1 MIENRNSIIIK
12 IKGGS
17 AMYFLDE
24 LDNYRLYRRSVLL
37 PIDEKNKKH
46 NCAAFLLSPNIEGTK
61 DIFRN
66 SLLVN
71 RYYNAFYT
79 ERAVLYYVNQENVI
93 EEIVGDFVSDTVS
106 LYDDSN
112 IQIQFNG
119 YDHNISDVKSVLTK
133 KWFKSKIDEFK
144 INPKKIK
151 EIPIT
156 ILESRKDSTGNMIY
170 VVPKYRYPKEFK
182 SYENFCY
189 FNALVWLFNQ
199 ANPEINDWLC
209 YALALKESGVSS
221 LYAKREWPFHYNL
234 GIICRSLDLFEENN
248 SRAAY
253 ISELIKG
260 YNGLAKLEIRI
271 DDMFSLLGKELGSS
285 LKKSFYENSMPISD
299 TTDIIFED
307 SSYNP
312 LFKKTLMK
320 NRIKTAK
327 ELKEFYDKI
336 KDEFS
341 DIKYTYN
348 DINLYN
354 RLNLFVDLSYYSNSF
369 LLNTTTTKI
378 KGAKAYLELVKR
390 LLNDKRFEESYTKQ
404 TVIIPVNSWAKIT
417 NDDENMHLIGKHIN
431 PISCIFWCLSSNT
444 GINLKDIFGDREV
457 LFLGDSSFMKINFSK
472 LDKLNKTLF
481 LRNIRMIINN
491 SMVLDPEAKIGTK
504 ATSSARA
511 IKMSIVDNIE
521 KSAKIKIDDISGE
534 EPVGKNTTEE
544 EDKKTAIV
552 QTVKAATANQN
563 NEDDAIDSIDQNKE
577 DAERIKKLMS
587 DLATNP
593 DDRGSNI
600 NGARA
605 SRMLKLQN
613 DFLDSEF
620 EGKSMREI
628 IKSNETESE
637 AEVVKTVKLDID
649 SVNPEWKDM
658 KFAATMGSYKLDN
671 DIVRIFGSFYDKSNP
686 LVVRELNKEDTSTSD
701 DLIET
706 YTCKYESAKGER
718 FTLKLDIPKFVDN
731 QYMILRGNRKN
742 IPIQLF
748 LMPILKTEEN
758 AVQIVSCYNKIF
770 VRRFG
775 TNSGKSNPV
784 TDKLMKALDKEY
796 KHIKTET
803 GDNSK
808 VCSKYEL
815 PIDYID
821 LASNYSKIETPR
833 YTFLFNQDY
842 IRSKYKIDDK
852 NGLCFGID
860 KKTKEPIYFK
870 PNPDQPI
877 FFSYYLQMMI
887 ETSLSNTNERDVFI
901 DNFNSAATAVRYCYS
916 RASILGTNIPLVVIC
931 GLAEG
936 LEKTMQKAKIKYSLS
951 ESRPKYDKATQDI
964 IKFNDG
970 YLLYNLDYS
979 SCLLMNGLKQCATE
993 EHSLTEINSRLM
1005 YLDFLDMF
1013 GGRIKADGLDNFQ
1026 DCMVDP
1032 ITREVLQHYKL
1043 PTDYVSILLYANFL
1057 LSDNKFTKHGDI
1069 RSTRRMRRMEQVAS
1083 YMYEVLS
1090 KAYGAYSTGLKHGRN
1105 VGFSVKQ
1112 SAVIDR
1118 LLVGNTTDDQSI
1130 LNALGEYEA
1139 YYAVTPKGPSG
1150 MNSDRAYSLDKR
1162 SFDDSMV
1169 NVLSAS
1175 TGFAGNVGISRQAT
1189 IDANI
1194 EGSRGYI
1201 YNDPDMENGE
1211 INSVKTLCMTESL
1224 TPFTTTRDDPMRLAM
1239 GFIQT
1244 SKHGMRCNHSDPAL
1258 ITSGADEALPYLIS
1272 NTFAYKAKEN
1282 GKVVEIVP
1290 DEYMIIEYDKPVDGK
1305 SHEYIDLSESVQKNS
1320 SSGFYV
1326 TLKLDTELKE
1336 GKRFKAGDIV
1346 AYDKQSFSD
1355 EMGADDNIAYNIGT
1369 LAKFAI
1375 LNTDEG
1381 FEDSAI
1387 ISNSLS
1393 EAMASDVVLEKEITI
1408 PKAANVYN
1416 LVKKG
1421 QEIHEGDTLMILQ
1434 NAYDEEDVNMLLKNL
1449 AGSEDEI
1456 TDLGRIPIKSKVTGV
1471 VQDIII
1477 ERTVE
1482 IDELSPTLKKV
1493 VNSYENDIKRKKK
1506 AMAQYGIEDENK
1518 TLPDTKAMPATGK
1531 LKNAYDSVVIRI
1543 YLMYH
1548 DKFKVGDKLIYGTA
1562 VKGVDKDVF
1571 PEGLEPY
1578 SEYRKDEK
1586 IHALLSIGSINA
1598 RMVTSVLITTAINKG
1613 LIELSRKVKDMAGI
1627 PYDDNLI

>member
-1 MIENRNSIIIK
+1 
-12 IKGGS
+12 
-17 AMYFLDE
+17 MYFLDE

-182 SYENFCY
+182 SYENFCC

-378 KGAKAYLELVKR
+378 KGAKAYLELIKR

-417 NDDENMHLIGKHIN
+417 NDDENMHLMGKHIN

-600 NGARA
+600 SGARA

-658 KFAATMGSYKLDN
+658 KFAATMGSYKLDD
-671 DIVRIFGSFYDKSNP
+671 DIVRIFGSFYNKSNP

-887 ETSLSNTNERDVFI
+887 ETSLANTNERELFI

-1506 AMAQYGIEDENK
+1506 AMDQYGIEDENK

>member
-1 MIENRNSIIIK
+1 
-12 IKGGS
+12 
-17 AMYFLDE
+17 MYFLDE
-24 LDNYRLYRRSVLL
+24 LENYRLYRRSVLL

-61 DIFRN
+61 DVFRN

-93 EEIVGDFVSDTVS
+93 EEFVGDFVSDTVS
-106 LYDDSN
+106 LYDNNS
-112 IQIQFNG
+112 IQIRFDG
-119 YDHNISDVKSVLTK
+119 YDHNISDVKSILTA
-133 KWFKSKIDEFK
+133 KWFKSKIEEFK
-144 INPKKIK
+144 INSKKIT

-156 ILESRKDSTGNMIY
+156 ILESRKDSTEKMIY

-182 SYENFCY
+182 SYEKFCY
-189 FNALVWLFNQ
+189 YNAYIWLFKQ
-199 ANPEINDWLC
+199 ANPDINDWLC

-221 LYAKREWPFHYNL
+221 LYNKKEWPFHYNL
-234 GIICRSLDLFEENN
+234 GVICRALDLYEQNN
-248 SRAAY
+248 SRATY
-253 ISELIKG
+253 INELIKG
-260 YNGLAKLEIRI
+260 YDGLSKLEIRI
-271 DDMFSLLGKELGSS
+271 DDIFSLLGKELGSS

-320 NRIKTAK
+320 NRIKTTK
-327 ELKEFYDKI
+327 ELKDFYEKI
-336 KDEFS
+336 KEEFS
-341 DIKYTYN
+341 VIKYTYN
-348 DINLYN
+348 DISLYN
-354 RLNLFVDLSYYSNSF
+354 KLNLFVDLSYYSNSF

-390 LLNDKRFEESYTKQ
+390 LLNDKRVEESYAKQ
-404 TVIIPVNSWAKIT
+404 TVIVPINSWAKFA
-417 NDDENMHLIGKHIN
+417 NDDENIHLIGKHIN

-457 LFLGDSSFMKINFSK
+457 LFLGESSFMKINFAK

-481 LRNIRMIINN
+481 LRNIRMIIKN

-511 IKMSIVDNIE
+511 IKMSIIDDIE
-521 KSAKIKIDDISGE
+521 KSTKIKIDDISGE
-534 EPVGKNTTEE
+534 EPVGKTTTDE

-552 QTVKAATANQN
+552 QTVKNATANQN

-577 DAERIKKLMS
+577 DSERLKKLMS
-587 DLATNP
+587 DLSTNP

-600 NGARA
+600 SGARA

-620 EGKSMREI
+620 EGKSIKDI
-628 IKSNETESE
+628 IKNNEVESSAE
-637 AEVVKTVKLDID
+637 AIKTVNLDID
-649 SVNPEWKDM
+649 SINPEWKNM
-658 KFAATMGSYKLDN
+658 KFPATMNSYNLDD

-686 LVVRELNKEDTSTSD
+686 LVVRELIKEDTSTSD

-706 YTCKYESAKGER
+706 YTCKYESARGER
-718 FTLKLDIPKFVDN
+718 FTIKLDIPKFIDN

-784 TDKLMKALDKEY
+784 TDKLMKALSKEY
-796 KHIKTET
+796 KHIKTES

-842 IRSKYKIDDK
+842 IRSKYKVDDK
-852 NGLCFGID
+852 KGLCFGID
-860 KKTKEPIYFK
+860 KKTKELVYFK
-870 PNPDQPI
+870 PNPDEPI
-877 FFSYYLQMMI
+877 FFSYYLQIMI
-887 ETSLSNTNERDVFI
+887 ETSLANTNERDIFI
-901 DNFNSAATAVRYCYS
+901 NNFESAATAVRYCYS
-916 RASILGTNIPLVVIC
+916 RASILGTNIPLIVIC

-1026 DCMVDP
+1026 DCMIDP

-1083 YMYEVLS
+1083 YTYEVLS
-1090 KAYGAYSTGLKHGRN
+1090 KAYGAYSTGLKHGRS

-1112 SAVIDR
+1112 SAVLDR

-1150 MNSDRAYSLDKR
+1150 MNIDRAYSLDKR

-1201 YNDPDMENGE
+1201 YNDPDMENGD

-1224 TPFTTTRDDPMRLAM
+1224 TPFTSTRDDPIRLAM

-1244 SKHGMRCNHSDPAL
+1244 SKHGMRCNHSDPSL

-1290 DEYMIIEYDKPVDGK
+1290 DEYMIIEYDKPVNGK
-1305 SHEYIDLSESVQKNS
+1305 NHEYIDLSESIQKNS

-1326 TLKLDTELKE
+1326 TLKLDTDLKE
-1336 GKRFKAGDIV
+1336 GKKFKAGDIV

-1355 EMGADDNIAYNIGT
+1355 EIGVDDNIAYNIGT

-1381 FEDSAI
+1381 YEDSAI

-1408 PKAANVYN
+1408 PKAANIYN

-1421 QEIHEGDTLMILQ
+1421 QEIHEGDTLMIIQ
-1434 NAYDEEDVNMLLKNL
+1434 NAYDEDDVNTLLKNL
-1449 AGSEDEI
+1449 AGSEEEI

-1493 VNSYENDIKRKKK
+1493 VTSYENDIKRKKK
-1506 AMAQYGIEDENK
+1506 IMTQYGIEDENK
-1518 TLPDTKAMPATGK
+1518 TLPDTKAMPAIGK

-1562 VKGVDKDVF
+1562 VKGVDKDIF

-1578 SEYRKDEK
+1578 SEYRKNEK

-1627 PYDDNLI
+1627 QYDEDLI

>member
-1 MIENRNSIIIK
+1 
-12 IKGGS
+12 
-17 AMYFLDE
+17 MYFLDE

-248 SRAAY
+248 SRATY

-378 KGAKAYLELVKR
+378 RGAKAYLELIKR

-481 LRNIRMIINN
+481 LRNIRMIIKN

-600 NGARA
+600 SGARA

-951 ESRPKYDKATQDI
+951 EARPKYDKATQDI

>member
-1 MIENRNSIIIK
+1 
-12 IKGGS
+12 
-17 AMYFLDE
+17 MYFLDE
-24 LDNYRLYRRSVLL
+24 LENYRLYRRSVLL

-61 DIFRN
+61 DVFRN

-93 EEIVGDFVSDTVS
+93 EEFVGDFVSDTVL
-106 LYDDSN
+106 LYDNNS
-112 IQIQFNG
+112 IQIRFDG
-119 YDHNISDVKSVLTK
+119 YDHNVSDVKSILTA
-133 KWFKSKIDEFK
+133 KWFKSKIEEFK
-144 INPKKIK
+144 INSKKIT

-156 ILESRKDSTGNMIY
+156 ILESRKDSTEKMIY
-170 VVPKYRYPKEFK
+170 VVPKYRCPKGFET
-182 SYENFCY
+182 YERFCY
-189 FNALVWLFNQ
+189 YNAYVWLFKQ
-199 ANPEINDWLC
+199 ANPDINDWLC

-221 LYAKREWPFHYNL
+221 LYNKKEWPFHYNL
-234 GIICRSLDLFEENN
+234 GVICRSLDLYEQNN
-248 SRAAY
+248 SRATY
-253 ISELIKG
+253 INELIKG
-260 YNGLAKLEIRI
+260 YDGLSKLEIRI
-271 DDMFSLLGKELGSS
+271 DDIFSLLGKELGSS

-299 TTDIIFED
+299 TMDIIFED

-320 NRIKTAK
+320 NRIKTTK
-327 ELKEFYDKI
+327 ELKDFYEKI
-336 KDEFS
+336 KEEFS
-341 DIKYTYN
+341 VIKYTYN
-348 DINLYN
+348 DISLYN
-354 RLNLFVDLSYYSNSF
+354 KLNLFVDLSYYSNSF
-369 LLNTTTTKI
+369 LLNTTTTKV

-390 LLNDKRFEESYTKQ
+390 LLNDKRIEESYTKQ
-404 TVIIPVNSWAKIT
+404 TVIIPINSWAKFA
-417 NDDENMHLIGKHIN
+417 NDDENIHLIGKHIN

-444 GINLKDIFGDREV
+444 GINLKDIFGDREI
-457 LFLGDSSFMKINFSK
+457 LFLGESSFMKINFAK

-481 LRNIRMIINN
+481 LRNIRMIIKN
-491 SMVLDPEAKIGTK
+491 SIVLDPEAKIGTK

-511 IKMSIVDNIE
+511 IKMSIIDDIE
-521 KSAKIKIDDISGE
+521 KSTKIKIDDISGE
-534 EPVGKNTTEE
+534 EPVGKTTTDE

-552 QTVKAATANQN
+552 QTVKNATANHN

-577 DAERIKKLMS
+577 DSERLKKLMS
-587 DLATNP
+587 DLSTNP

-600 NGARA
+600 SGARA

-620 EGKSMREI
+620 EGKSIKDI
-628 IKSNETESE
+628 IKNNEVESSAE
-637 AEVVKTVKLDID
+637 AIKTVKLDID
-649 SVNPEWKDM
+649 SINPEWKDM
-658 KFAATMGSYKLDN
+658 KFPATMNSYNLDD

-706 YTCKYESAKGER
+706 YTCKYESARGER
-718 FTLKLDIPKFVDN
+718 FTIKLDIPKFIDN
-731 QYMILRGNRKN
+731 QYMVLRGNRKN

-784 TDKLMKALDKEY
+784 TDKLMKALSKEY
-796 KHIKTET
+796 KHIKTES

-842 IRSKYKIDDK
+842 IRSKYKVDDK
-852 NGLCFGID
+852 KGLCFGID
-860 KKTKEPIYFK
+860 KKTKELVYFK
-870 PNPDQPI
+870 PNPDEPI
-877 FFSYYLQMMI
+877 FFSYYLQIMI
-887 ETSLSNTNERDVFI
+887 ETSLANTNERDIFI
-901 DNFNSAATAVRYCYS
+901 NNFESAATAVRYCYS
-916 RASILGTNIPLVVIC
+916 RASILGTNIPLIVIC

-1026 DCMVDP
+1026 DCMIDP

-1083 YMYEVLS
+1083 YTYEVLS
-1090 KAYGAYSTGLKHGRN
+1090 KAYGAYSTGLKHGRS

-1112 SAVIDR
+1112 SAVLDR

-1201 YNDPDMENGE
+1201 YNDPDMENGD

-1224 TPFTTTRDDPMRLAM
+1224 TPFTSTRDDPMRLAM

-1244 SKHGMRCNHSDPAL
+1244 SKHGMRCNHSDPSL

-1290 DEYMIIEYDKPVDGK
+1290 DEYMIIEYDKPVNGK
-1305 SHEYIDLSESVQKNS
+1305 NHEYIDLSESIQKNS

-1326 TLKLDTELKE
+1326 TLKLDTDLKE
-1336 GKRFKAGDIV
+1336 GKKFKAGDIV

-1355 EMGADDNIAYNIGT
+1355 EIGVDDNIAYNIGT

-1408 PKAANVYN
+1408 PKAANIYN

-1421 QEIHEGDTLMILQ
+1421 QDIHEGDTLMIIQ
-1434 NAYDEEDVNMLLKNL
+1434 NAYDEDDVNMLLKNL
-1449 AGSEDEI
+1449 AGSEEEI

-1493 VNSYENDIKRKKK
+1493 VTSYENDIKRKKK
-1506 AMAQYGIEDENK
+1506 IMTQYGIEDENK
-1518 TLPDTKAMPATGK
+1518 TLPDTKAMPAIGK

-1543 YLMYH
+1543 YLTYH

-1578 SEYRKDEK
+1578 SEYRKNEK

-1627 PYDDNLI
+1627 PYDEDLI

>member
-1 MIENRNSIIIK
+1 
-12 IKGGS
+12 
-17 AMYFLDE
+17 MYFLDE
-24 LDNYRLYRRSVLL
+24 LDNCRLYRRSVLL

-106 LYDDSN
+106 LYDDSS

-119 YDHNISDVKSVLTK
+119 YDHNISDVKLVLTK
-133 KWFKSKIDEFK
+133 KWFRSKIDEFK
-144 INPKKIK
+144 INQKKIK

-189 FNALVWLFNQ
+189 FNALVWLFKQ

-221 LYAKREWPFHYNL
+221 LYTKREWPFHYNL

-248 SRAAY
+248 SRDTY

-260 YNGLAKLEIRI
+260 YNGLAKLEIRV

-348 DINLYN
+348 DINIYN

-378 KGAKAYLELVKR
+378 RGAKSYLELVKR

-417 NDDENMHLIGKHIN
+417 NDDENIHLIGKHIN
-431 PISCIFWCLSSNT
+431 PLSCIFWCLSSNT

-481 LRNIRMIINN
+481 LRNIRMIIKN

-577 DAERIKKLMS
+577 DTERIKKLMS

-600 NGARA
+600 SGARA

-620 EGKSMREI
+620 EGKSMRDI

-637 AEVVKTVKLDID
+637 AEAIKTVKLDID

-658 KFAATMGSYKLDN
+658 KFAATMGSYKLDD
-671 DIVRIFGSFYDKSNP
+671 DIVRIFGSFYNKSNP

-842 IRSKYKIDDK
+842 IRSKYNIDDK

-860 KKTKEPIYFK
+860 KKTKDPIYFK

-951 ESRPKYDKATQDI
+951 EDRPKYDKATQDI

-1032 ITREVLQHYKL
+1032 ITKEVLHHYKL

-1282 GKVVEIVP
+1282 GKVVEIVQ

-1393 EAMASDVVLEKEITI
+1393 EAMASDVVLEIERSI

-1482 IDELSPTLKKV
+1482 IDELSPTLKKL

-1506 AMAQYGIEDENK
+1506 AMDKYGIKDENK

-1578 SEYRKDEK
+1578 SEYRKNEK

-1613 LIELSRKVKDMAGI
+1613 LIELSRKVKEMAGI

>member
-1 MIENRNSIIIK
+1 
-12 IKGGS
+12 
-17 AMYFLDE
+17 MYFLDE

-600 NGARA
+600 SGARA

-637 AEVVKTVKLDID
+637 AEAIKTVKLDID

-658 KFAATMGSYKLDN
+658 KFAATMGSYKLDD
-671 DIVRIFGSFYDKSNP
+671 DIVRIFGSFYNKSNP

-775 TNSGKSNPV
+775 TSSGKSNPV

-887 ETSLSNTNERDVFI
+887 ETSLANTNERKLFI

>member
-1 MIENRNSIIIK
+1 
-12 IKGGS
+12 
-17 AMYFLDE
+17 MYFLDE

-481 LRNIRMIINN
+481 LRNIRMIIKN

-600 NGARA
+600 SGARA

-658 KFAATMGSYKLDN
+658 KFAATMGSYKLDD
-671 DIVRIFGSFYDKSNP
+671 DIVRIFGSFYNKSNP

-887 ETSLSNTNERDVFI
+887 ETSLANTNERELFI

-951 ESRPKYDKATQDI
+951 EARPKYDKATQDI

-1506 AMAQYGIEDENK
+1506 AMNQYGIEDENK

-1578 SEYRKDEK
+1578 SEYRKNEK

-1613 LIELSRKVKDMAGI
+1613 LIELSRKVKEMAGI

>member
-1 MIENRNSIIIK
+1 
-12 IKGGS
+12 
-17 AMYFLDE
+17 MYFLDE

-378 KGAKAYLELVKR
+378 KGAKVYLELVKR

-481 LRNIRMIINN
+481 LRNIRMIIKN

-600 NGARA
+600 SGARA

-637 AEVVKTVKLDID
+637 AEAIKTVKLDID

-658 KFAATMGSYKLDN
+658 KFAATMGSYKLDD
-671 DIVRIFGSFYDKSNP
+671 DIVRIFGSFYNKSNP

-951 ESRPKYDKATQDI
+951 ESRPKHDKATQDI

>member
-1 MIENRNSIIIK
+1 
-12 IKGGS
+12 
-17 AMYFLDE
+17 MYFLDE

-600 NGARA
+600 SGARA

-637 AEVVKTVKLDID
+637 AEAIKTVKLDID

-658 KFAATMGSYKLDN
+658 KFAATMGSYKLDD
-671 DIVRIFGSFYDKSNP
+671 DIVRIFGSFYNKSNP

-887 ETSLSNTNERDVFI
+887 ETSLANTNERKLFI

>member
-1 MIENRNSIIIK
+1 
-12 IKGGS
+12 
-17 AMYFLDE
+17 MYFLDE

-93 EEIVGDFVSDTVS
+93 EEIVGDFISDTVS
-106 LYDDSN
+106 LYDDSD

-472 LDKLNKTLF
+472 LDKLNKILF
-481 LRNIRMIINN
+481 LRNIRMIIKN

-563 NEDDAIDSIDQNKE
+563 NEDDTIDNIDQNKE

-600 NGARA
+600 SGARA

-628 IKSNETESE
+628 IKSNEIGSEVESI
-637 AEVVKTVKLDID
+637 KTVKLDID

-658 KFAATMGSYKLDN
+658 KFAATMGSYKLDD
-671 DIVRIFGSFYDKSNP
+671 DIVRIFGSFYNKSNP

-887 ETSLSNTNERDVFI
+887 ETSLANTNERELFI

-951 ESRPKYDKATQDI
+951 EARPKYDKATQDI

-1355 EMGADDNIAYNIGT
+1355 EMGADNNIAYNIGT

-1506 AMAQYGIEDENK
+1506 AMDQYGIEDENK

-1578 SEYRKDEK
+1578 SEYRKNEK

-1613 LIELSRKVKDMAGI
+1613 LIELSRKVKEMAGI

>member
-1 MIENRNSIIIK
+1 
-12 IKGGS
+12 
-17 AMYFLDE
+17 MYFLDE

-472 LDKLNKTLF
+472 LDKLNNTLF
-481 LRNIRMIINN
+481 LRNIRMIIKN

-600 NGARA
+600 SGARA

-620 EGKSMREI
+620 EGKSMRDI

-637 AEVVKTVKLDID
+637 AEAIKTVKLDID

-658 KFAATMGSYKLDN
+658 KFAATMGSYKLDD
-671 DIVRIFGSFYDKSNP
+671 DIVRIFGSFYNKSNP

-887 ETSLSNTNERDVFI
+887 ETSLANTNERELFI

-951 ESRPKYDKATQDI
+951 EARPKYDKATQDI

-1408 PKAANVYN
+1408 PKAANIYN

>member
-1 MIENRNSIIIK
+1 
-12 IKGGS
+12 
-17 AMYFLDE
+17 MYFLDE

-112 IQIQFNG
+112 MQIQFNG

-199 ANPEINDWLC
+199 ANPEINEWLC

-481 LRNIRMIINN
+481 LRNIRMIIKN

-587 DLATNP
+587 DLATSP

-600 NGARA
+600 SGARA

-951 ESRPKYDKATQDI
+951 EARPKYDKATQDI

-1506 AMAQYGIEDENK
+1506 AMNQYGIEDENK

-1578 SEYRKDEK
+1578 SEYRKNEK

>member
-1 MIENRNSIIIK
+1 
-12 IKGGS
+12 
-17 AMYFLDE
+17 MYFLDE

>member
-1 MIENRNSIIIK
+1 
-12 IKGGS
+12 
-17 AMYFLDE
+17 
-24 LDNYRLYRRSVLL
+24 
-37 PIDEKNKKH
+37 
-46 NCAAFLLSPNIEGTK
+46 
-61 DIFRN
+61 
-66 SLLVN
+66 
-71 RYYNAFYT
+71 
-79 ERAVLYYVNQENVI
+79 
-93 EEIVGDFVSDTVS
+93 
-106 LYDDSN
+106 
-112 IQIQFNG
+112 
-119 YDHNISDVKSVLTK
+119 
-133 KWFKSKIDEFK
+133 
-144 INPKKIK
+144 
-151 EIPIT
+151 
-156 ILESRKDSTGNMIY
+156 MIY

-271 DDMFSLLGKELGSS
+271 DDMFSLLGKELGSN

-600 NGARA
+600 SGARA

-796 KHIKTET
+796 NILKLKLEIIA
-803 GDNSK
+803 
-808 VCSKYEL
+808 KYAL
-815 PIDYID
+815 
-821 LASNYSKIETPR
+821 N
-833 YTFLFNQDY
+833 
-842 IRSKYKIDDK
+842 
-852 NGLCFGID
+852 
-860 KKTKEPIYFK
+860 
-870 PNPDQPI
+870 
-877 FFSYYLQMMI
+877 M
-887 ETSLSNTNERDVFI
+887 
-901 DNFNSAATAVRYCYS
+901 
-916 RASILGTNIPLVVIC
+916 
-931 GLAEG
+931 
-936 LEKTMQKAKIKYSLS
+936 
-951 ESRPKYDKATQDI
+951 
-964 IKFNDG
+964 
-970 YLLYNLDYS
+970 
-979 SCLLMNGLKQCATE
+979 
-993 EHSLTEINSRLM
+993 
-1005 YLDFLDMF
+1005 
-1013 GGRIKADGLDNFQ
+1013 
-1026 DCMVDP
+1026 
-1032 ITREVLQHYKL
+1032 
-1043 PTDYVSILLYANFL
+1043 NFL
-1057 LSDNKFTKHGDI
+1057 
-1069 RSTRRMRRMEQVAS
+1069 
-1083 YMYEVLS
+1083 
-1090 KAYGAYSTGLKHGRN
+1090 
-1105 VGFSVKQ
+1105 
-1112 SAVIDR
+1112 
-1118 LLVGNTTDDQSI
+1118 SI
-1130 LNALGEYEA
+1130 
-1139 YYAVTPKGPSG
+1139 
-1150 MNSDRAYSLDKR
+1150 
-1162 SFDDSMV
+1162 
-1169 NVLSAS
+1169 
-1175 TGFAGNVGISRQAT
+1175 I
-1189 IDANI
+1189 
-1194 EGSRGYI
+1194 
-1201 YNDPDMENGE
+1201 
-1211 INSVKTLCMTESL
+1211 
-1224 TPFTTTRDDPMRLAM
+1224 
-1239 GFIQT
+1239 
-1244 SKHGMRCNHSDPAL
+1244 
-1258 ITSGADEALPYLIS
+1258 
-1272 NTFAYKAKEN
+1272 
-1282 GKVVEIVP
+1282 
-1290 DEYMIIEYDKPVDGK
+1290 
-1305 SHEYIDLSESVQKNS
+1305 
-1320 SSGFYV
+1320 
-1326 TLKLDTELKE
+1326 
-1336 GKRFKAGDIV
+1336 
-1346 AYDKQSFSD
+1346 
-1355 EMGADDNIAYNIGT
+1355 
-1369 LAKFAI
+1369 
-1375 LNTDEG
+1375 
-1381 FEDSAI
+1381 
-1387 ISNSLS
+1387 
-1393 EAMASDVVLEKEITI
+1393 
-1408 PKAANVYN
+1408 
-1416 LVKKG
+1416 
-1421 QEIHEGDTLMILQ
+1421 
-1434 NAYDEEDVNMLLKNL
+1434 
-1449 AGSEDEI
+1449 
-1456 TDLGRIPIKSKVTGV
+1456 
-1471 VQDIII
+1471 
-1477 ERTVE
+1477 
-1482 IDELSPTLKKV
+1482 
-1493 VNSYENDIKRKKK
+1493 
-1506 AMAQYGIEDENK
+1506 
-1518 TLPDTKAMPATGK
+1518 
-1531 LKNAYDSVVIRI
+1531 
-1543 YLMYH
+1543 
-1548 DKFKVGDKLIYGTA
+1548 
-1562 VKGVDKDVF
+1562 
-1571 PEGLEPY
+1571 
-1578 SEYRKDEK
+1578 
-1586 IHALLSIGSINA
+1586 
-1598 RMVTSVLITTAINKG
+1598 
-1613 LIELSRKVKDMAGI
+1613 
-1627 PYDDNLI
+1627 

>member
-1 MIENRNSIIIK
+1 
-12 IKGGS
+12 
-17 AMYFLDE
+17 MYFLDE
-24 LDNYRLYRRSVLL
+24 LENYRLYRRSVLL

-61 DIFRN
+61 DVFRN

-93 EEIVGDFVSDTVS
+93 EEFVGDFVSDTVS
-106 LYDDSN
+106 LYDNNS
-112 IQIQFNG
+112 IQIRFDG
-119 YDHNISDVKSVLTK
+119 YDHNISDVKSILTA
-133 KWFKSKIDEFK
+133 KWFKSKIEEFK
-144 INPKKIK
+144 INSKKIT

-156 ILESRKDSTGNMIY
+156 ILESRKDSTEKMIY

-182 SYENFCY
+182 SYEKFCY
-189 FNALVWLFNQ
+189 YNAYIWLFKQ
-199 ANPEINDWLC
+199 ANPDINDWLC

-221 LYAKREWPFHYNL
+221 LYNKKEWPFHYNL
-234 GIICRSLDLFEENN
+234 GVICRALDLYEQNN
-248 SRAAY
+248 SRATY
-253 ISELIKG
+253 INELIKG
-260 YNGLAKLEIRI
+260 YDGLSKLEIRI
-271 DDMFSLLGKELGSS
+271 DDIFSLLGKELGSS

-312 LFKKTLMK
+312 LFKKTIMK
-320 NRIKTAK
+320 NRIKTTK
-327 ELKEFYDKI
+327 ELKDFYEKI
-336 KDEFS
+336 KEEFS
-341 DIKYTYN
+341 VIKYTYN
-348 DINLYN
+348 DISLYN
-354 RLNLFVDLSYYSNSF
+354 KLNLFIDLSYYSNSF

-390 LLNDKRFEESYTKQ
+390 LLNDKRVEESYAKQ
-404 TVIIPVNSWAKIT
+404 TVIVPINSWAKFA
-417 NDDENMHLIGKHIN
+417 NDDENIHLIGKHIN

-457 LFLGDSSFMKINFSK
+457 LFLGESSFMKINFAK

-481 LRNIRMIINN
+481 LRNIRMIIKN

-511 IKMSIVDNIE
+511 IKMSIIDDIE
-521 KSAKIKIDDISGE
+521 KSTKIKIDDISGE
-534 EPVGKNTTEE
+534 EPVGKTTTDE

-552 QTVKAATANQN
+552 QTVKNATANQN

-577 DAERIKKLMS
+577 DSERLKKLMS
-587 DLATNP
+587 DLSTNP

-600 NGARA
+600 SGARA

-620 EGKSMREI
+620 EGKSIKDI
-628 IKSNETESE
+628 IKNNEVESSAE
-637 AEVVKTVKLDID
+637 AIKTVNLDID
-649 SVNPEWKDM
+649 SINPEWKNM
-658 KFAATMGSYKLDN
+658 KFPATMNSYNLDD

-686 LVVRELNKEDTSTSD
+686 LVVRELIKEDTSTSD

-706 YTCKYESAKGER
+706 YTCKYESARGER
-718 FTLKLDIPKFVDN
+718 FTIKLDIPKFIDN

-784 TDKLMKALDKEY
+784 TDKLMKALSKEY
-796 KHIKTET
+796 KHIKTES

-842 IRSKYKIDDK
+842 IRSKYKVDDK
-852 NGLCFGID
+852 KGLCFGID
-860 KKTKEPIYFK
+860 KKTKELVYFK
-870 PNPDQPI
+870 PNPDEPI
-877 FFSYYLQMMI
+877 FFSYYLQIMI
-887 ETSLSNTNERDVFI
+887 ETSLANTNERDIFI
-901 DNFNSAATAVRYCYS
+901 NNFESAATAVRYCYS
-916 RASILGTNIPLVVIC
+916 RASILGTNIPLIVIC

-1026 DCMVDP
+1026 DCMIDP

-1083 YMYEVLS
+1083 YTYEVLS
-1090 KAYGAYSTGLKHGRN
+1090 KAYGAYSTGLKHGRS

-1112 SAVIDR
+1112 SAVLDR

-1150 MNSDRAYSLDKR
+1150 MNIDRAYSLDKR

-1201 YNDPDMENGE
+1201 YNDPDMENGD

-1224 TPFTTTRDDPMRLAM
+1224 TPFTSTRDDPMRLAM

-1244 SKHGMRCNHSDPAL
+1244 SKHGMRCNHSDPSL

-1290 DEYMIIEYDKPVDGK
+1290 DEYMIIEYDKPVNGK
-1305 SHEYIDLSESVQKNS
+1305 NHEYIDLSESIQKNS

-1326 TLKLDTELKE
+1326 TLKLDTDLKE
-1336 GKRFKAGDIV
+1336 GKKFKAGDIV

-1355 EMGADDNIAYNIGT
+1355 EIGVDDNIAYNIGT

-1381 FEDSAI
+1381 YEDSAI

-1408 PKAANVYN
+1408 PKAANIYN

-1421 QEIHEGDTLMILQ
+1421 QEIHEGDTLMIIQ
-1434 NAYDEEDVNMLLKNL
+1434 NAYDEDDVNMLLKNL
-1449 AGSEDEI
+1449 TGSEEEI

-1493 VNSYENDIKRKKK
+1493 VTSYENDIKRKKK
-1506 AMAQYGIEDENK
+1506 IMTQYGIEDENK
-1518 TLPDTKAMPATGK
+1518 TLPDTKAMPAIGK

-1562 VKGVDKDVF
+1562 VKGVDKDIF

-1578 SEYRKDEK
+1578 SEYRKNEK

-1627 PYDDNLI
+1627 QYDEDLI